1 MLFDKY
7 KCWQLL
13 ESIEELIILENTKNE
28 ELLLI
33 NTNTEEM
40 AYYSYGV
47 WGVCNE
53 DIIEKIEEINVE
65 KYVVELYKKSDLFKK
80 IEEYYKIEE

>member
-1 MLFDKY
+1 MLFGKHKY
-7 KCWQLL
+7 WEVL

-33 NTNTEEM
+33 NTNTDEM
-40 AYYSYGV
+40 IYYSYGV

-53 DIIEKIEEINVE
+53 DIIEKMEEINVE
-65 KYVVELYKKSDLFKK
+65 KYVVELYKRSNLFKQ